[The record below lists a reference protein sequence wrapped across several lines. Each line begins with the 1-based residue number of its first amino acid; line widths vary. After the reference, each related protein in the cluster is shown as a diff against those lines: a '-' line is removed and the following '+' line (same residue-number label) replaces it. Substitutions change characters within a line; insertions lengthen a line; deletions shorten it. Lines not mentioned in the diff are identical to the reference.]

1 MSFISTLKL
10 TEYKPQQVNGG
21 VFARRR
27 KLLDKLEQQIQL
39 ATNPDYAPSKT
50 VWVQGEDGIERKV
63 EVAKRVKRWWV
74 ENLDGTVT
82 LTVRYGSKPI
92 ELAKGKNAIELSG
105 LDEVGKVLVGMKQA
119 VFDGELDNIL
129 TSQAFYARKK
139 TEKTAS

>member
-21 VFARRR
+21 IFARRR

-139 TEKTAS
+139 IVKTAS

>member
-92 ELAKGKNAIELSG
+92 ELAKGKNAIELAG
-105 LDEVGKVLVGMKQA
+105 LDEVGNVLVGIKQA

-129 TSQAFYARKK
+129 TSQAFYAKKK
-139 TEKTAS
+139 TGKTAS

>member
-1 MSFISTLKL
+1 MSFISSLKL

-27 KLLDKLEQQIQL
+27 KLLEKLEQQIQL

-50 VWVQGEDGIERKV
+50 VWVQGEDGIERKA

-82 LTVRYGSKPI
+82 LTVRYGSRPI
-92 ELAKGKNAIELSG
+92 ELAKGKNAIELAG
-105 LDEVGKVLVGMKQA
+105 LDEVGKVLVGIKQA

-139 TEKTAS
+139 TGKTAS

>member
-10 TEYKPQQVNGG
+10 TEYKPQQVNGS

-39 ATNPDYAPSKT
+39 ATNPDYVPSKT
-50 VWVQGEDGIERKV
+50 VWVQGDDGIERKV

-92 ELAKGKNAIELSG
+92 ELAKGKNAIELAG

-139 TEKTAS
+139 IGKTVS

>member
-21 VFARRR
+21 AFARRR
-27 KLLDKLEQQIQL
+27 KLLEKLEQQIQL

-82 LTVRYGSKPI
+82 LTVRYGSRPI
-92 ELAKGKNAIELSG
+92 ELAKGKNAIELAG
-105 LDEVGKVLVGMKQA
+105 LDEVGKVLVGIKQA
-119 VFDGELDNIL
+119 AFDGELDTIL

-139 TEKTAS
+139 TVKAAS

>member
-10 TEYKPQQVNGG
+10 TEYKPQHLGG
-21 VFARRR
+21 AVSHRRR

-50 VWVQGEDGIERKV
+50 VWVQGEDGIERKA

-74 ENLDGTVT
+74 ENMDGTVT
-82 LTVRYGSKPI
+82 LTLRYGSKPI
-92 ELAKGKNAIELSG
+92 ELAKGKNAIAVAGLEEL
-105 LDEVGKVLVGMKQA
+105 GKVLAGIKQA

-129 TSQAFYARKK
+129 TNQTFYARKK
-139 TEKTAS
+139 LDKTVS